1 MSIIANFCAGR
12 VLSAE
17 KWMPSPKAFGI
28 SDKILTEVTTVPM
41 EVMNMYSIKEV
52 VKAVFGEFNQPNYR
66 RVRYATETGVV
77 EPPRVGRTWLYS
89 QEDIEYLRRHFRRR
103 YNVVEA

>member
-1 MSIIANFCAGR
+1 MDFR
-12 VLSAE
+12 
-17 KWMPSPKAFGI
+17 I
-28 SDKILTEVTTVPM
+28 SDEILAEVTTVLL

-52 VKAVFGEFNQPNYR
+52 VKAVFGEYNQHNYK

-77 EPPRVGRTWLYS
+77 EPPKVGRTWIYS

>member
-1 MSIIANFCAGR
+1 MSFGWNSLPYGGWGTKRAVMG
-12 VLSAE
+12 
-17 KWMPSPKAFGI
+17 FGI
-28 SDKILTEVTTVPM
+28 SAEVLAEVTTIGM

-52 VKAVFGEFNQPNYR
+52 VEAVFGEYNDPNYKR
-66 RVRYATETGVV
+66 IRYATETGVV
-77 EPPRVGRTWLYS
+77 EPPRVGRTWIYS